1 MKTEIKS
8 TAEVLRQKAEELL
21 KNKTS
26 TSSTQL
32 TRLEIQKLIHEL
44 EVHQIELEMQN
55 DELVQA
61 KKDAL
66 HEAERYT
73 DLYDFAPTGYFTLS
87 KEGIIF
93 ELNLYGSQMLGKE
106 RLYIINR
113 RFGLFVSDDSKQVF
127 DDFIS
132 RVFSSRAKETC
143 ELYLSC
149 CINSPK
155 YVFLTGIVSDKRE
168 QCLVTAVDITER
180 KLAEIK
186 LQEKMDELEEIF
198 HLSNGNELTII
209 NLKKEV
215 NELLKKSGQ
224 QGKYEV

>member
-8 TAEVLRQKAEELL
+8 TAEVLRQKAEEIL
-21 KNKTS
+21 KSKPT
-26 TSSTQL
+26 TSSAQL
-32 TRLEIQKLIHEL
+32 TRLEIQKLFHEL

-55 DELVQA
+55 DELLQA

-113 RFGLFVSDDSKQVF
+113 RFGLFVSDESKKVF
-127 DDFIS
+127 DVFLEKVFNS
-132 RVFSSRAKETC
+132 RVKETC

-155 YVFLTGIVSDKRE
+155 YVFLTGIISDKKE

-180 KLAEIK
+180 KLAEIR
-186 LQEKMDELEEIF
+186 LQEKMNELEEIF
-198 HLSNGNELTII
+198 HLSNGNELTIT

-215 NELLKKSGQ
+215 NDLLKKLGQ
-224 QGKYEV
+224 DKKYEV

>member
-1 MKTEIKS
+1 MKSEIKS
-8 TAEVLRQKAEELL
+8 TSEILRQKAEESI
-21 KNKTS
+21 KSKPS

-32 TRLEIQKLIHEL
+32 TRLDIQKLLHEL

-55 DELVQA
+55 DELIQA

-113 RFGLFVSDDSKQVF
+113 RFGLFVSDESKPVF
-127 DDFIS
+127 DIFLEKVFKS
-132 RVFSSRAKETC
+132 RVKETC

-149 CINSPK
+149 CVNSPK
-155 YVFLTGIVSDKRE
+155 YVFLTGIISDKRE

-186 LQEKMDELEEIF
+186 LQEKMNELEDIF
-198 HLSNGNELTII
+198 RLTSGDDMTIA

-215 NELLKKSGQ
+215 NELLKKLGQ
-224 QGKYEV
+224 DKKY